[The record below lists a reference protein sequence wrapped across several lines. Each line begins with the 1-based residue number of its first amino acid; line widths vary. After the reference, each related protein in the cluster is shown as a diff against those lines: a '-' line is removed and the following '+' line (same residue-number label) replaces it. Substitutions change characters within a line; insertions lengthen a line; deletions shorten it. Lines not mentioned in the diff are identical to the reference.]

1 MEYDWSGSIH
11 FENKRNSFLPRHK
24 IKMLSTIIFNS
35 IRKESEICLFER
47 IINESLQLGQN
58 NFKKRTKLLIWE
70 EKNIGPVPSKD
81 IQTLAHLSFAPIFMK
96 DAHSAESNEKSIF
109 QFLRFLVFEIWSFL
123 YSKLV
128 IFDEFSW

>member
-81 IQTLAHLSFAPIFMK
+81 IQTLAPLNFAPIFMK
-96 DAHSAESNEKSIF
+96 DAHSAESNEKSF
-109 QFLRFLVFEIWSFL
+109 FRCLQFLFFELWLHVFTIYPDF
-123 YSKLV
+123 
-128 IFDEFSW
+128 I